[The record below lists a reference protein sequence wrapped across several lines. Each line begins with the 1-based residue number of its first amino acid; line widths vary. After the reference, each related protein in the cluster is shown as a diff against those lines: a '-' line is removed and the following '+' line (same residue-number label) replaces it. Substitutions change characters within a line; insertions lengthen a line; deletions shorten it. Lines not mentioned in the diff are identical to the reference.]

1 MNRYCVID
9 IYFFEFSQYIDHP
22 FKLFLRSRY
31 PKKIYLYMEY
41 SFTFFFLVLIVI
53 DGNVITFLQPK
64 FKLQLDLK
72 TMSLS
77 IDAKGVTPIPPPT
90 MIAT

>member
-1 MNRYCVID
+1 
-9 IYFFEFSQYIDHP
+9 
-22 FKLFLRSRY
+22 
-31 PKKIYLYMEY
+31 MEY
-41 SFTFFFLVLIVI
+41 SFTVFFLVLIVI